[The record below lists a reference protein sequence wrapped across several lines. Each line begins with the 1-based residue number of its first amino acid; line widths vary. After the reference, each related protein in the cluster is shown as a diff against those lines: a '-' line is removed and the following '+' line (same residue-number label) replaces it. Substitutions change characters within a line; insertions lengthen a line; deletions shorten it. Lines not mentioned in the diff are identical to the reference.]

1 MPISILLAKRPKKRG
16 ADSVET
22 RASYVLI
29 GAFSVLSILAGLAF
43 LIWLAKVQLD
53 KTYSY
58 YDILFD
64 TVAGLALASP
74 VQFNGVDVG
83 KVTAIDLDRDDPGR
97 VRVRIELI
105 SATPVRQG
113 TEATLQAQGVTGVS
127 VVSLAGGE
135 PDAAR
140 LPILPPNVV
149 PMIPSKPSAVQ
160 DLLEGA
166 PDLLAEAIALLKD
179 IKEFTTEEN
188 RAAIASILNHV
199 DEASANLNTAITD
212 FSVMTEDVSTAVDQI
227 KDFTTRLDGFGDSAD
242 TVMATAVQTMQD
254 IDTLANETTPQVSSL
269 AAEVS
274 RLIGQLS
281 DLTARIERDP
291 AQFLLGS
298 QTPEYTR

>member
-1 MPISILLAKRPKKRG
+1 M
-16 ADSVET
+16 ET

-29 GAFSVLSILAGLAF
+29 GAFSVLGILAGLAF
-43 LIWLAKVQLD
+43 FIWLAKVQLD
-53 KTYSY
+53 KTYSH

-97 VRVRIELI
+97 VRVRIEVV

-127 VVSLAGGE
+127 VVSLAGGA
-135 PDAAR
+135 PDADR
-140 LPILPPNVV
+140 LPIVSPNDV

-160 DLLEGA
+160 DLLQGA

-179 IKEFTTEEN
+179 IQAFTTPEN
-188 RAAIASILNHV
+188 RIAIASILQNV
-199 DEASANLNTAITD
+199 DAATANLNTAIGD
-212 FSVMTEDVSTAVDQI
+212 FSAVSVDIGAAVDQI
-227 KDFTTRLDGFGDSAD
+227 TTFTTRLDSFGDQAD
-242 TVMATAVQTMQD
+242 QVMTTAIRTMD
-254 IDTLANETTPQVSSL
+254 GIDGLSGEVTPRIATLAS
-269 AAEVS
+269 EVS
-274 RLIGQLS
+274 RLIG
-281 DLTARIERDP
+281 DLTDLTSRIERDP

>member
-1 MPISILLAKRPKKRG
+1 M
-16 ADSVET
+16 ET

-29 GAFSVLSILAGLAF
+29 GAFTVLSILAGLGF
-43 LIWLAKVQLD
+43 TVWLAKVQLD
-53 KTYSY
+53 RTYAY

-113 TEATLQAQGVTGVS
+113 TEAVLQSQGVTGVS
-127 VVSLAGGE
+127 VVSLEGGE
-135 PDAAR
+135 PDADR
-140 LPILPPNVV
+140 LSIVV
-149 PMIPSKPSAVQ
+149 PNDVPIIPSKPSAVQ

-179 IKEFTTEEN
+179 IKEFTTEDN
-188 RAAIASILNHV
+188 RAAIANILNNV
-199 DEASANLNTAITD
+199 DTATANLNTAITD
-212 FSVMTEDVSTAVDQI
+212 FSAMSDDVGSAVDQI
-227 KDFTTRLDGFGDSAD
+227 KDFTTRLDTLGDSAEG
-242 TVMATAVQTMQD
+242 AISTAVRTMD
-254 IDTLANETTPQVSSL
+254 NIDGLTNDVTPLVATLANEI
-269 AAEVS
+269 S
-274 RLIGQLS
+274 RLIGDLS
-281 DLTARIERDP
+281 NLTAQIERDP
-291 AQFLLGS
+291 TRFLLGS

>member
-1 MPISILLAKRPKKRG
+1 M
-16 ADSVET
+16 ET

-29 GAFSVLSILAGLAF
+29 GAFTVLSILAGLGF
-43 LIWLAKVQLD
+43 FIWLAKVQLD
-53 KTYSY
+53 RTYSH

-113 TEATLQAQGVTGVS
+113 TEATLQSQGVTGVS

-135 PDAAR
+135 PDAER
-140 LPILPPNVV
+140 LPIVLPNDV

-188 RAAIASILNHV
+188 RAAIANILNNV
-199 DEASANLNTAITD
+199 DSATANLDTAITD
-212 FSVMTEDVSTAVDQI
+212 FSAMSDDVGTAVDQI
-227 KDFTTRLDGFGDSAD
+227 KDFTTRLDALSDTAD
-242 TVMATAVQTMQD
+242 DAIATAVRTMD
-254 IDTLANETTPQVSSL
+254 NADGAISTAVRTMNNIDGLTTDVTPLVSTLANEI
-269 AAEVS
+269 S
-274 RLIGQLS
+274 RLIGDLS
-281 DLTARIERDP
+281 SLTAQIERDP
-291 AQFLLGS
+291 ARFLLGS

>member
-1 MPISILLAKRPKKRG
+1 M
-16 ADSVET
+16 ET

-29 GAFSVLSILAGLAF
+29 GAFTVLSILAGLAF

-53 KTYSY
+53 RNYAY
-58 YDILFD
+58 YDVLFD

-113 TEATLQAQGVTGVS
+113 TEATLESQGVTGVS
-127 VVSLAGGE
+127 IVSLAGGQ
-135 PDAAR
+135 PDAER
-140 LPILPPNVV
+140 LRIVEPNDV

-160 DLLEGA
+160 DLLQGA

-179 IKEFTTEEN
+179 IKEFTTEDN
-188 RAAIASILNHV
+188 RTAISNILNNV
-199 DEASANLNTAITD
+199 DSATANLNTAIND
-212 FSVMTEDVSTAVDQI
+212 FSAMSGDVGTAVDQI
-227 KDFTTRLDGFGDSAD
+227 KNFTTRLETLSDNADGAI
-242 TVMATAVQTMQD
+242 ATAVRTMD
-254 IDTLANETTPQVSSL
+254 NFDGLTNELTPLVSTLANEI
-269 AAEVS
+269 S
-274 RLIGQLS
+274 RLIGDLS
-281 DLTARIERDP
+281 NLTAQIERDP
-291 AQFLLGS
+291 TRFLLGS

>member
-1 MPISILLAKRPKKRG
+1 M
-16 ADSVET
+16 ET

-29 GAFSVLSILAGLAF
+29 GAFTVLSILAGLAF

-53 KTYSY
+53 RNYAY
-58 YDILFD
+58 YDVLFD

-113 TEATLQAQGVTGVS
+113 TEATLESQGVTGVS
-127 VVSLAGGE
+127 IVSLAGGQ
-135 PDAAR
+135 PDAER
-140 LPILPPNVV
+140 LRIVEPNDV

-160 DLLEGA
+160 DLLQGA

-179 IKEFTTEEN
+179 IKEFTTEDN
-188 RAAIASILNHV
+188 RTAISNILSNV
-199 DEASANLNTAITD
+199 DSATANLNTAIND
-212 FSVMTEDVSTAVDQI
+212 FSAMSGDVGTAVDQI
-227 KDFTTRLDGFGDSAD
+227 KNFTTRLETLSDNADGAI
-242 TVMATAVQTMQD
+242 ATAVRTMD
-254 IDTLANETTPQVSSL
+254 NFDGLTNELTPLVSTLANEI
-269 AAEVS
+269 S
-274 RLIGQLS
+274 RLIGDLS
-281 DLTARIERDP
+281 NLTAQIERDP
-291 AQFLLGS
+291 TRFLLGS

>member
-1 MPISILLAKRPKKRG
+1 M
-16 ADSVET
+16 ET

-29 GAFSVLSILAGLAF
+29 GAFTVLSILAGLGF
-43 LIWLAKVQLD
+43 MVWLAKVQLD
-53 KTYSY
+53 RTYAY

-113 TEATLQAQGVTGVS
+113 TEAVLQSQGVTGVS
-127 VVSLAGGE
+127 VVSLEGGE
-135 PDAAR
+135 PDADR
-140 LPILPPNVV
+140 LSIVV
-149 PMIPSKPSAVQ
+149 PNDVPIIPSKPSAVQ

-179 IKEFTTEEN
+179 IKEFTTEDN
-188 RAAIASILNHV
+188 RAAIANILNNV
-199 DEASANLNTAITD
+199 DTATANLNTAITD
-212 FSVMTEDVSTAVDQI
+212 FSAMSDDVGSAVDQI
-227 KDFTTRLDGFGDSAD
+227 KDFTTRLDTLGDSAEG
-242 TVMATAVQTMQD
+242 AISTAVRTMD
-254 IDTLANETTPQVSSL
+254 NIDGLTNDVTPLVATLANEI
-269 AAEVS
+269 S
-274 RLIGQLS
+274 RLIGDLS
-281 DLTARIERDP
+281 NLTAQIERDP
-291 AQFLLGS
+291 TRFLLGS

>member
-1 MPISILLAKRPKKRG
+1 M
-16 ADSVET
+16 ET

-29 GAFSVLSILAGLAF
+29 GAFTVLGILAGLAF
-43 LIWLAKVQLD
+43 FIWLAKVQLD
-53 KTYSY
+53 KTYSH

-97 VRVRIELI
+97 VRVRIEVV

-127 VVSLAGGE
+127 VVSLAGGA
-135 PDAAR
+135 PDADR
-140 LPILPPNVV
+140 LPIVSPNDV

-160 DLLEGA
+160 DLLQGA

-179 IKEFTTEEN
+179 IQAFTTPEN
-188 RAAIASILNHV
+188 RIAIASILQNV
-199 DEASANLNTAITD
+199 DAATANLNTAIGD
-212 FSVMTEDVSTAVDQI
+212 FSEVSVDIGAAVDQI
-227 KDFTTRLDGFGDSAD
+227 TTFTTRLDSFGDQAD
-242 TVMATAVQTMQD
+242 QVMTTAVRTMD
-254 IDTLANETTPQVSSL
+254 GIDGLSGEVTPRIATLAS
-269 AAEVS
+269 EVS
-274 RLIGQLS
+274 RLIG
-281 DLTARIERDP
+281 DLTDLTSRIERDP

>member
-1 MPISILLAKRPKKRG
+1 M
-16 ADSVET
+16 ET

-29 GAFSVLSILAGLAF
+29 GAFTVLGILAGLAF
-43 LIWLAKVQLD
+43 FIWLAKVQLD
-53 KTYSY
+53 KTYSH

-97 VRVRIELI
+97 VRVRIEVV

-127 VVSLAGGE
+127 VVSLAGGA
-135 PDAAR
+135 PDADR
-140 LPILPPNVV
+140 LPIVSPNDV

-160 DLLEGA
+160 DLLQGA

-179 IKEFTTEEN
+179 IQAFTTPEN
-188 RAAIASILNHV
+188 RIAIASILQNV
-199 DEASANLNTAITD
+199 DAATANLNTAIGD
-212 FSVMTEDVSTAVDQI
+212 FSAVSVDVGAAVDQI
-227 KDFTTRLDGFGDSAD
+227 TTFTTRLDSFGDQAD
-242 TVMATAVQTMQD
+242 QVMTTAVRTMD
-254 IDTLANETTPQVSSL
+254 GIDGLSGEVTPRIATLAS
-269 AAEVS
+269 EVS
-274 RLIGQLS
+274 RLIG
-281 DLTARIERDP
+281 DLTDLTSRIERDP

>member
-1 MPISILLAKRPKKRG
+1 M
-16 ADSVET
+16 ET

-29 GAFSVLSILAGLAF
+29 GAFTVLGILAGLAF
-43 LIWLAKVQLD
+43 FIWLAKVQLD
-53 KTYSY
+53 KTYSH

-97 VRVRIELI
+97 VRVRIEVV

-127 VVSLAGGE
+127 VVSLAGGA
-135 PDAAR
+135 PDADR
-140 LPILPPNVV
+140 LPIVSPNDV

-160 DLLEGA
+160 DLLQGA

-179 IKEFTTEEN
+179 IQAFTTPEN
-188 RAAIASILNHV
+188 RIAIASILQNV
-199 DEASANLNTAITD
+199 DAATANLNTAIGD
-212 FSVMTEDVSTAVDQI
+212 FSAVSVDIGAAVDQI
-227 KDFTTRLDGFGDSAD
+227 TTFTTRLDSFGDQAD
-242 TVMATAVQTMQD
+242 QVMTTAVRTMD
-254 IDTLANETTPQVSSL
+254 GIDGLSGEVTPRIATLAS
-269 AAEVS
+269 EVS
-274 RLIGQLS
+274 RLIG
-281 DLTARIERDP
+281 DLTDLTSRIERDP

>member
-1 MPISILLAKRPKKRG
+1 M
-16 ADSVET
+16 ET

-29 GAFSVLSILAGLAF
+29 GAFTVLSILAGLAF

-53 KTYSY
+53 RNYAY
-58 YDILFD
+58 YDVLFD

-113 TEATLQAQGVTGVS
+113 TEATLESKGVTGVS
-127 VVSLAGGE
+127 IVSLAGGQ
-135 PDAAR
+135 PDAER
-140 LPILPPNVV
+140 LRIVEPNDV

-160 DLLEGA
+160 DLLQGA

-179 IKEFTTEEN
+179 IKEFTTEDN
-188 RAAIASILNHV
+188 RTAISNILNNV
-199 DEASANLNTAITD
+199 DSATANLNTAIND
-212 FSVMTEDVSTAVDQI
+212 FSAMSGDVGTAVDQI
-227 KDFTTRLDGFGDSAD
+227 KDFTTRLETLSDNADGAI
-242 TVMATAVQTMQD
+242 ATAVRTMD
-254 IDTLANETTPQVSSL
+254 NFDGLTNELTPLVSTLANEI
-269 AAEVS
+269 S
-274 RLIGQLS
+274 RLIGDLS
-281 DLTARIERDP
+281 NLTAQIERDP
-291 AQFLLGS
+291 TRFLLGS

>member
-1 MPISILLAKRPKKRG
+1 M
-16 ADSVET
+16 ET

-29 GAFSVLSILAGLAF
+29 GAFTVLSILAGLAF

-53 KTYSY
+53 RNYAY
-58 YDILFD
+58 YDVLFD

-113 TEATLQAQGVTGVS
+113 TEATLESQGVTGVS
-127 VVSLAGGE
+127 IVSLAGGQ
-135 PDAAR
+135 PDAER
-140 LPILPPNVV
+140 LRIVEPNDV

-160 DLLEGA
+160 DLLQGA

-179 IKEFTTEEN
+179 IKEFTTEDN
-188 RAAIASILNHV
+188 RTAISNILNNV
-199 DEASANLNTAITD
+199 DSATANLNTAIND
-212 FSVMTEDVSTAVDQI
+212 FSAMSGDVGTAVDQI
-227 KDFTTRLDGFGDSAD
+227 KDFTTRLETLSDNADGAI
-242 TVMATAVQTMQD
+242 ATAVRTMD
-254 IDTLANETTPQVSSL
+254 NFDGLTNELTPLVSTLANEI
-269 AAEVS
+269 S
-274 RLIGQLS
+274 RLIGDLS
-281 DLTARIERDP
+281 NLTAQIERDP
-291 AQFLLGS
+291 TRFLLGS